1 MKLNVAGSVK
11 LFSRFQSDSHFHS
24 SSALS
29 LTIVAKPEI
38 LPEIA
43 QRQKSHFQANQA
55 FENWRKLC
63 FAPCEVKTFPLFPCI
78 SMKETFVRLLHFSLL
93 LVATALSGCG
103 PLSDEDSSLHR
114 LANPRVRDD
123 FHGWAICTAEPY
135 LNVREF
141 PHVSAAISGNV
152 SRCKYGDEAYVDG
165 LTWDEESQQYYAQLP
180 GWGSGGTM
188 GYADWRWL
196 QVRDL

>member
-1 MKLNVAGSVK
+1 M
-11 LFSRFQSDSHFHS
+11 
-24 SSALS
+24 
-29 LTIVAKPEI
+29 
-38 LPEIA
+38 
-43 QRQKSHFQANQA
+43 
-55 FENWRKLC
+55 
-63 FAPCEVKTFPLFPCI
+63 
-78 SMKETFVRLLHFSLL
+78 RLLSFSFL

-103 PLSDEDSSLHR
+103 PLSEDDSSLHR

-141 PHVSAAISGNV
+141 PHASAAISGNV
-152 SRCKYGDEAYVDG
+152 SRCRFGEEAYVDG
-165 LTWDEESQQYYAQLP
+165 LSWDEESQQYYAQLP

-196 QVRDL
+196 QIRDL